1 MNSTNRINGTEGKYN
16 YYDSNK
22 NSKKTNDL
30 DKDAFLSLLVTQLQ
44 NQDPLNPMEDRE
56 FISQMAQFSSLEQMQ
71 NLNATMKEGNKAIAD
86 HITAMNNNIVKSQSS
101 IINTLDNINKTLSK
115 LVGNMEVTKPENS
128 VDSEEGTTS
137 EENEGN
143 NTP

>member
-1 MNSTNRINGTEGKYN
+1 MNNINRTNSTEGKYN

-22 NSKKTNDL
+22 GSKKSNDL

-44 NQDPLNPMEDRE
+44 NQDPLSPMEDRE

-71 NLNATMKEGNKAIAD
+71 NLNETMKAGNKTIAD
-86 HITAMNNNIVKSQSS
+86 HITTMNNNIVKSQSS
-101 IINTLDNINKTLSK
+101 INSALDSINETLSK
-115 LVGNMEVTKPENS
+115 LVESMEVTKPENP
-128 VDSEEGTTS
+128 VDGDTETAS